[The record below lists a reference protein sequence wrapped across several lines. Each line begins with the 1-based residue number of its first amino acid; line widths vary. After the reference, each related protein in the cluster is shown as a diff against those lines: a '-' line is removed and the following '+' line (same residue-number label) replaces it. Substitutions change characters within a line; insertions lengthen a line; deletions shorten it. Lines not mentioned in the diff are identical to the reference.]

1 MLNFFKTEIKKAVLE
16 DGIDREV
23 ARAHYQDYANAST
36 TSLDALRKA
45 YGSFVVDMALQ
56 LNNAR
61 YKRKQRVEDRIGSYI
76 SIGHCVFLTLT
87 FKDDVFKSTTPET
100 RRQYVRKFLKRF
112 CCAYVANIDFG
123 GKKGREHY
131 HAIVV
136 GDNLDYSEWH
146 KYGAIKGEKIRN
158 TDGDIERTCKYVA
171 KLSNHALKVDG
182 CAPRLIYS
190 RSDKKAYKAFWEDPP
205 F

>member
-1 MLNFFKTEIKKAVLE
+1 MLNYFRTDYKKAVLNS
-16 DGIDREV
+16 GIDKEVAKAHYHDFAYGSTDSINALREV
-23 ARAHYQDYANAST
+23 
-36 TSLDALRKA
+36 
-45 YGSFVVDMALQ
+45 YGSFVVDIALQ

-87 FKDDVFKSTTPET
+87 FKDDVLKSTTSET
-100 RRQYVRKFLKRF
+100 RRKYVRRFLKKY
-112 CCAYVANIDFG
+112 CPAYVANIDFG
-123 GKKGREHY
+123 GRNGREHY
-131 HAIVV
+131 HALVV
-136 GDNLDYSEWH
+136 GDNLVYKEWH
-146 KYGAIKGEKIRN
+146 KYGAIKGEKVRN